1 MGRVTRIRVIEF
13 SLIPID
19 LPLLLSLSLYSFIV
33 HRRTFFTNTTNS
45 KRFESLDTGKRNLE
59 NRLALTSGVGL
70 ARGGEKSRSGDRK
83 PGKVRQG
90 TPLWHRHPR
99 WLSKLRVRLN
109 FICQI
114 FFSKFRNSPSP
125 LYPPLPLSFPLLSF
139 LFSLPIKTS
148 KIFLDT
154 RLSVCWS
161 KNSRNS
167 NETYRKR
174 KRETTCSTWKYNSRL
189 LSGPNSAWYFHGT
202 SFSASLSLS
211 LRQTLLKPR
220 EARSRRI
227 HGGKRSNRVAF
238 SGTRFENSVN
248 WPFLN

>member
-33 HRRTFFTNTTNS
+33 HRRKSIVFHTTNS
-45 KRFESLDTGKRNLE
+45 KRFESLDTGERNLE

-109 FICQI
+109 FTCQI

-125 LYPPLPLSFPLLSF
+125 LYPPLFPFPFF
-139 LFSLPIKTS
+139 LFFFPSLS
-148 KIFLDT
+148 KHRKYFSTLVSLYVGRKIREIPTRHTERERERNNVLNVEIYLSTTFGTEFGMIFP
-154 RLSVCWS
+154 
-161 KNSRNS
+161 RNLFL
-167 NETYRKR
+167 
-174 KRETTCSTWKYNSRL
+174 C
-189 LSGPNSAWYFHGT
+189 F
-202 SFSASLSLS
+202 SLSLS
-211 LRQTLLKPR
+211 QTDFIK
-220 EARSRRI
+220 AS
-227 HGGKRSNRVAF
+227 GGSFKK
-238 SGTRFENSVN
+238 NS
-248 WPFLN
+248 WRKTK